1 MKSRGPKLPLRLGES
16 DYGGTMVLEDGGIP
30 FAYVYSLKDARLVVK
45 LVNAWDERPA
55 MQPPRVTVSIP
66 VCSTH
71 GAGCVMNAATCR
83 PANPPS
89 RAKRRARAPR
99 R

>member
-1 MKSRGPKLPLRLGES
+1 MKRRPNIPLRLGED
-16 DYGGTMVLEDGGIP
+16 DYGGTMVLDARGMP
-30 FAYVYSLKDARLVVK
+30 FAYVYSHHDAHLVVK

-89 RAKRRARAPR
+89 RAKRRARAPQR
-99 R
+99 